1 MKTLTLHS
9 YKGGTGRTTLVAN
22 IATILAQGG
31 NKVAV
36 LDLDS
41 WSPSLHTIFRIEPPS
56 GFIHQY
62 LSCNIDYQ
70 ELLTDLTP
78 ALNLEG
84 ELHVGVADYNIDV
97 IRENLS
103 KDRKWHMNALSRLLH
118 LKEELRDDRFDYV
131 IMDSAPGLH
140 SATVNAV
147 VASDLT
153 LVLCKVDNFDLDGT
167 VQLMGALYD
176 RLDKETA
183 YLFNKVPPPMLEE
196 PRRSH
201 VEHTIENAFGS
212 DAVLMGFLEYYPE
225 VPLSMGI
232 EIHALTTP
240 DMKFVRNLKDIVGRL
255 SIVSGYAESASG
267 EC

>member
-9 YKGGTGRTTLVAN
+9 YKGGTGRTTLAAN
-22 IATILAQGG
+22 IAAILAQRG

-41 WSPSLHTIFRIEPPS
+41 WSPSLHTIFRIEPNS
-56 GFIHQY
+56 GFMHQY
-62 LSCNIDYQ
+62 LSGSIDHR
-70 ELLTDLTP
+70 ELITDLTP

-84 ELHVGVADYNIDV
+84 ELHVGVADYHIDV

-118 LKEELRDDRFDYV
+118 LKEELRDEKFDYV
-131 IMDSAPGLH
+131 VMDSSPGIH
-140 SATVNAV
+140 SSTVNAV

-153 LVLCKVDNFDLDGT
+153 LVICKIDNFDLDGT
-167 VQLMGALYD
+167 VQLMDVLYE

-183 YLFNKVPPPMLEE
+183 FLFNKVPPPMLEE
-196 PRRSH
+196 PRRSQ
-201 VEHTIENAFGS
+201 VEDIIENAFGS
-212 DAVLMGFLEYYPE
+212 DAVLMGFMEYYPE
-225 VPLSMGI
+225 IPLSMGI
-232 EIHALTTP
+232 EVHALTSP
-240 DMKFVRNLKDIVGRL
+240 DLKFTRNLKDIVSRL

>member
-9 YKGGTGRTTLVAN
+9 YKGGTGRTTLAAN

-41 WSPSLHTIFRIEPPS
+41 WAPTLHTIFRIEPAS

-62 LSCNIDYQ
+62 LSCSIGLQ

-78 ALNLEG
+78 ALNLKG

-97 IRENLS
+97 VRENLS

-118 LKEELRDDRFDYV
+118 LKEELQNDRFDYF
-131 IMDSAPGLH
+131 IMDTSPGLH

-167 VQLMGALYD
+167 VQLMRALYG

-183 YLFNKVPPPMLEE
+183 YLFNKVPPPLLEE
-196 PRRSH
+196 PKRSQ

-212 DAVLMGFLEYYPE
+212 NAVLMGFLEYYPE

-232 EIHALTTP
+232 EIHALTAP
-240 DMKFVRNLKDIVGRL
+240 DMKFVRDLKDIVGRL

-267 EC
+267 GC